1 MQAGKLRHEVEIQSL
16 VPVQDGTTGEITDTW
31 QTFATVPADVRP
43 ASVRE
48 FVAAGIHESA
58 VTAEIQIRFLPGV
71 KASMRVVHGAQVF
84 QIEGALPDPKSGAEW
99 LTLPCSEV
107 QSG

>member
-16 VPVQDGTTGEITDTW
+16 VPVQDGTTGEITETW
-31 QTFATVPADVRP
+31 ETFAVVWGEVRP

-48 FVAAGIHESA
+48 FIAAGISEST
-58 VTAEIQIRFLPGV
+58 VTAQVTIRYRPDI
-71 KASMRVVHGAQVF
+71 KASMRVLHGAQVF
-84 QIEGALPDPKSGAEW
+84 NIEGALPDPKSGVEY